1 MDIMLSVASVPD
13 HIVQNKIEGIATLLI
28 LLEYPKMLSDF
39 LVVVFTVSIH
49 YAHCLLKLFNLY
61 VSYSS

>member
-49 YAHCLLKLFNLY
+49 YASPSK
-61 VSYSS
+61 